1 MGRVGETPVILL
13 PGSPLHCL
21 CAYDLLVGRL
31 IRRLGGRASRLPYA
45 LRQAAVGRKIVSSIG
60 NFELAQVRL
69 VSGEAVP
76 LGSAGSGGLAAAARA
91 EGFVL
96 IPAPLEG
103 YRPGTPVSVY
113 IYDQA
118 DTLEGRDL

>member
-1 MGRVGETPVILL
+1 VGVFSGVVV
-13 PGSPLHCL
+13 PG
-21 CAYDLLVGRL
+21 
-31 IRRLGGRASRLPYA
+31 
-45 LRQAAVGRKIVSSIG
+45 
-60 NFELAQVRL
+60 
-69 VSGEAVP
+69 
-76 LGSAGSGGLAAAARA
+76 GSAGWGGLAAAARA

-118 DTLEGRDL
+118 DTLEDGDL